1 MSRGCAKMTP
11 PTPAKVCPPRN
22 RFLVNSKINDN
33 LFDIR
38 IDLSK
43 LQYYIDK
50 HDLKYI
56 DRYKRY
62 CIENIEIVSN
72 GKTMDYKK
80 TEYEMIGDII
90 KKTECNYFKFSF
102 YEVDYSE
109 TYDLYKRDNIELIT
123 PRHED
128 YD

>member
-1 MSRGCAKMTP
+1 MYIRYINT
-11 PTPAKVCPPRN
+11 
-22 RFLVNSKINDN
+22 KINDN

-38 IDLSK
+38 INLSK
-43 LQYYIDK
+43 LQYYINK
-50 HDLKYI
+50 YKLKYI
-56 DRYKRY
+56 DRYTRY

-72 GKTMDYKK
+72 GKTIDYKK

-109 TYDLYKRDNIELIT
+109 IYDLYQNDNIKLKK
-123 PRHED
+123 
-128 YD
+128 YDNYLTIEHHFDDIDKIKI

>member
-1 MSRGCAKMTP
+1 MYIQYINTK
-11 PTPAKVCPPRN
+11 
-22 RFLVNSKINDN
+22 LNDN
-33 LFDIR
+33 LFDTR

-50 HDLKYI
+50 YDLKYI

-72 GKTMDYKK
+72 GKKIDYKK
-80 TEYEMIGDII
+80 TEYEIIDDMI
-90 KKTECNYFKFSF
+90 KKKEWNYFKFSF

-109 TYDLYKRDNIELIT
+109 IYDLYQNDNIFLKK
-123 PRHED
+123 
-128 YD
+128 YDTYLTLEYHFNDIDKIKI

>member
-1 MSRGCAKMTP
+1 MYIRYINT
-11 PTPAKVCPPRN
+11 
-22 RFLVNSKINDN
+22 KINDN
-33 LFDIR
+33 LFDTR

-102 YEVDYSE
+102 YKVDYSE
-109 TYDLYKRDNIELIT
+109 TYDLYERDNIKLKK
-123 PRHED
+123 
-128 YD
+128 YDKYLTIEQHFNDIEKIKI

>member
-1 MSRGCAKMTP
+1 MYIRYINT
-11 PTPAKVCPPRN
+11 
-22 RFLVNSKINDN
+22 KINDN
-33 LFDIR
+33 LFDTR
-38 IDLSK
+38 IDLSI

-72 GKTMDYKK
+72 GKKIDYKK
-80 TEYEMIGDII
+80 TEYEIIDDII
-90 KKTECNYFKFSF
+90 KKEQKDYFKFSF

-109 TYDLYKRDNIELIT
+109 IYDLYQNDNIFLKKYENYLTIEY
-123 PRHED
+123 HFNDIEKIKI
-128 YD
+128 

>member
-1 MSRGCAKMTP
+1 MYIRYINT
-11 PTPAKVCPPRN
+11 
-22 RFLVNSKINDN
+22 KINDN

-38 IDLSK
+38 INLSK

-50 HDLKYI
+50 YELEYI
-56 DRYKRY
+56 DRYTRY

-72 GKTMDYKK
+72 GKTIDYKK

-109 TYDLYKRDNIELIT
+109 IYDLYQNDNIKLKK
-123 PRHED
+123 
-128 YD
+128 YDNYLTIEHHFDDIDKIKI

>member
-1 MSRGCAKMTP
+1 MYIRYINT
-11 PTPAKVCPPRN
+11 
-22 RFLVNSKINDN
+22 KINDE
-33 LFDIR
+33 LFDTR

-50 HDLKYI
+50 YKLKYI

-72 GKTMDYKK
+72 GKKIDYKK
-80 TEYEMIGDII
+80 IEYEIINDII
-90 KKTECNYFKFSF
+90 KKTELDYFKFCF

-109 TYDLYKRDNIELIT
+109 IYDLYQNKNIFLKK
-123 PRHED
+123 
-128 YD
+128 YDKYLTLEHHFNDIDKIKI

>member
-1 MSRGCAKMTP
+1 MYIRYI
-11 PTPAKVCPPRN
+11 N
-22 RFLVNSKINDN
+22 NKINDS

-62 CIENIEIVSN
+62 CIENIEILSN
-72 GKTMDYKK
+72 GKKIDYKK
-80 TEYEMIGDII
+80 TEYEIINDII
-90 KKTECNYFKFSF
+90 KKTEYDYFKFSF
-102 YEVDYSE
+102 HKVDYSE
-109 TYDLYKRDNIELIT
+109 IYDLYQNENIFLKKYNKYLTLEHHFDDI
-123 PRHED
+123 D
-128 YD
+128 KIKI